1 MFSLIMVYG
10 DEMKNN
16 KIYLDSYI
24 VQKDMRIRLPKEI
37 LTIFNLTKGSS
48 FLDIYI
54 DTENSAIL
62 LKPASDRE
70 DNKDEK

>member
-1 MFSLIMVYG
+1 MVYG

-62 LKPASDRE
+62 LKPAGERE